1 MFASQTPGPA
11 AQITLGTAISLVA
24 FMALSLFL
32 NGCSTMSSA
41 LVQCKLDALKVLPDD
56 PMRATV
62 YDAVDVIER
71 VRACHNDAADAGK
84 P

>member
-1 MFASQTPGPA
+1 MLREIAAGVAIGLTCFGILFA
-11 AQITLGTAISLVA
+11 
-24 FMALSLFL
+24 
-32 NGCSTMSSA
+32 CSELPA

-56 PMRATV
+56 PGMATV

-71 VRACHNDAADAGK
+71 VRACRRSVDAGA

>member
-1 MFASQTPGPA
+1 MLRDMAVGVLVSFCVLGP
-11 AQITLGTAISLVA
+11 LGLACG
-24 FMALSLFL
+24 
-32 NGCSTMSSA
+32 NSA

-56 PMRATV
+56 PMQATV

-71 VRACHNDAADAGK
+71 VKACHRQLGDGG